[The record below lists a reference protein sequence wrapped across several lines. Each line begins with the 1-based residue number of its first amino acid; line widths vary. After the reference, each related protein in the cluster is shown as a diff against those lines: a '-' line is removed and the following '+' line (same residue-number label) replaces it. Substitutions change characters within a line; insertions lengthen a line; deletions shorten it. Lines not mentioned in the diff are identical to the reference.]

1 MKNLIISLFSKF
13 SSKIVDSLYSR
24 FKKWRQR
31 GQIAKLKSETKLR
44 AAMTA
49 SQIDLSGKF
58 SDEILV
64 DELISH
70 LELQDIA
77 RDDAIATFLD
87 DETGLDNEAYQFVR
101 DFCSKIDQILSP
113 ADNSLA
119 SVKTLRIVEESN
131 KDIRALAN
139 KLYFFSDNTEL
150 IYISR
155 KIFSCGTVR
164 DKTAHL
170 TS

>member
-1 MKNLIISLFSKF
+1 
-13 SSKIVDSLYSR
+13 
-24 FKKWRQR
+24 
-31 GQIAKLKSETKLR
+31 
-44 AAMTA
+44 MTA

-87 DETGLDNEAYQFVR
+87 DETGSDNEAYQFVR

-139 KLYFFSDNTEL
+139 QLSYYQEDS
-150 IYISR
+150 
-155 KIFSCGTVR
+155 
-164 DKTAHL
+164 TAQLSLLESMVDFVESGEIQFEHL
-170 TS
+170 ERLLK